1 MFIGLLLFYDHI
13 SYAYKLQ
20 IVLWTYRKNDLMN
33 TFKINVLNNIITV
46 ITYLQIIACTR
57 VCTY

>member
-46 ITYLQIIACTR
+46 ITYLQIIACMR